1 MALSR
6 RIIVVPMDG
15 EDRDPHVDVQILIV
29 HMVKGALEILTG
41 ITEHFQ
47 LTRFI
52 TQAVHPDRTHHLVHG
67 LPGRFVLVEQIPSQ
81 QHHVDILLLGQTHH
95 LVETLPAV
103 VSPDGISFIVPNMVV
118 G

>member
-6 RIIVVPMDG
+6 GVIVVPMDG
-15 EDRDPHVDVQILIV
+15 KDRDPHVDVHILIV
-29 HMVKGALEILTG
+29 HMVKSTLEILTG

-52 TQAVHPDRTHHLVHG
+52 TQTVHPDRAHYLIHG
-67 LPGRFVLVEQIPSQ
+67 LPGRLVLVEQIPSQ

-95 LVETLPAV
+95 FVEALPAV